1 MKKIKKEIAKLV
13 SSSGDLWGA
22 SWVELIKIRKLVE
35 LFKSYARSLV
45 PEKRV
50 LKGECHQVM
59 NLEDEGTYNQEKS
72 YSLEEIYFSK
82 GYNQCREEMLRRIE
96 ESGDMDGRS

>member
-1 MKKIKKEIAKLV
+1 MKIKTQIAKII
-13 SSSGDLWGA
+13 SFSGDLQGA
-22 SWVELIKIRKLVE
+22 TWEELEKIDKLIK

-50 LKGECHQVM
+50 PKGECHQVM
-59 NLEDEGTYNQEKS
+59 NLEEGTYIQEKS

-82 GYNQCREEMLRRIE
+82 GYNQCRRNIK
-96 ESGDMDGRS
+96 